1 MTDTT
6 LPLAAPGDEIS
17 LEALASAVNYCNAQA
32 DALNLQLEAGTGSPA
47 ELQAIRDLRN
57 EFRMRALELSA
68 GSIALQAGEA
78 KISAEHIASA
88 VAAANQTIASIQAF
102 NQKLAKLGAVLDF
115 FATLLTG
122 DGRQIVAGAQTLKQ
136 ALEA

>member
-1 MTDTT
+1 MTDAT
-6 LPLAAPGDEIS
+6 LPLAVPGDVIS

-57 EFRMRALELSA
+57 EFRIRALDLSA

-88 VAAANQTIASIQAF
+88 VAAANHTIASIQAF

-122 DGRQIVAGAQTLKQ
+122 DGRQIVAGAKTLKQ